1 HPARRAPLFRG
12 RSEAGLGVR
21 LAQPD
26 GGRDHRGRLP
36 PTGARPAV
44 AGGPRFHRCPAA
56 ARPDDRD
63 LRHRRDGGLGVR
75 RRGSRDSQPVGAE
88 RGRMRYYPVFLDLAG
103 QRCVVLGGGRFAIE
117 KVEALLD
124 AGAGVRVL
132 AAEVAPELE
141 GLAARGRIELTP
153 RDYAPGDLAG
163 ARLVVDASGDEG
175 INRRSW
181 AEAEAAGILINV
193 VDRPEQCRFIAP
205 AIVRRDPLL
214 IAIST
219 SGESPFLASALRA
232 RIERWLGREW
242 APFTALVGRVGRRRR
257 EQGVPIER
265 QTSVYRRLVSSE
277 VRSLLRAGMDAEAQQ
292 LALAIEQSHASPAPG
307 RVALVGAG
315 PGDPELLTARAI
327 DLLASAGYVLHDAL
341 IAPGTLAL
349 CGPDA
354 RLESVGKRAGRDNPR
369 QEDINARLVDLAR
382 AGHDVVRLKGGDPF
396 VFGRG
401 GEELSALLE
410 AGIEVLVLPG
420 VSSVQAAPSAAG
432 IPLTLRG
439 VASSFAVT
447 SLKAGD
453 ASGAGTRLESLAAAA
468 DTLVVMMPLADLDE
482 LGVRLS
488 RVL

>member
-1 HPARRAPLFRG
+1 
-12 RSEAGLGVR
+12 
-21 LAQPD
+21 
-26 GGRDHRGRLP
+26 
-36 PTGARPAV
+36 
-44 AGGPRFHRCPAA
+44 
-56 ARPDDRD
+56 
-63 LRHRRDGGLGVR
+63 
-75 RRGSRDSQPVGAE
+75 
-88 RGRMRYYPVFLDLAG
+88 MRYYPVFLDLAG

-242 APFTALVGRVGRRRR
+242 APFTALVGRVRRRLR

-401 GEELSALLE
+401 GEELAALLE
-410 AGIEVLVLPG
+410 AGIDVVVCPG
-420 VSSVQAAPSAAG
+420 VSAALAAPAAAG
-432 IPLTLRG
+432 IPLTMRG
-439 VASSFAVT
+439 VSSSVAITTAQARDGFE
-447 SLKAGD
+447 
-453 ASGAGTRLESLAAAA
+453 RLAALARSA
-468 DTLVVMMPLADLDE
+468 ETLVVMMPRASLAEIAAALIPAVGAARPAAVIAGATLPGQRSVIARLDGIARAADDAA
-482 LGVRLS
+482 LGTPATLVVGDVVTAIPTHALLEAT
-488 RVL
+488 VGFQFG